1 MIAIE
6 IDKYFTDKVD
16 DIEKQYD
23 AADQRHNL
31 RFMDDAIRNIT
42 GNNYQALDLGAGQG
56 HYADRLAERYNFEVV
71 AAEPV
76 AAMIE
81 KGRAKF
87 PDLRICWAQAALPD
101 LSEGMK
107 DMQFSFMAALG
118 SWHYLE
124 DQEQRTRSLKT
135 LKGVLA
141 PGGRF
146 VTIHPYPTSRPGQ
159 QTVSHNMMVDE
170 IEGSGWKIERSEK
183 LPYPVSGNKEV
194 TNDVGLLAYELSFD
208 PFAH

>member
-1 MIAIE
+1 MIAVQ

-16 DIEKQYD
+16 DIEVQYD
-23 AADQRHNL
+23 TADRKENL
-31 RFMDDAIRNIT
+31 RFIDEVIQNIS
-42 GNNYQALDLGAGQG
+42 GNNYQALDVGAGQG
-56 HYADRLAERYNFEVV
+56 HYAATLAEKYSFEVV

-81 KGRAKF
+81 KGRTKF
-87 PDLRICWAQAALPD
+87 PDLRICWTQAALPD
-101 LSEGMK
+101 LADGMN
-107 DMQFSFMAALG
+107 DMEFSFMAALG

-124 DQEQRTRSLKT
+124 DQEKRFRSLES
-135 LKGVLA
+135 LKNMLA

-159 QTVSHNMMVDE
+159 QTVSHKMMVDE
-170 IEGSGWKIERSEK
+170 IVRTGWKIERHEQ

-194 TNDVGLLAYELSFD
+194 SNDVRLLAYELSFD
-208 PFAH
+208 PFAN

>member
-1 MIAIE
+1 MIATE
-6 IDKYFTDKVD
+6 IDTYFTDNVD

-23 AADQRHNL
+23 AADQRHTL

-56 HYADRLAERYNFEVV
+56 HYASRLAEIYNFEVV

-101 LSEGMK
+101 LSGGMQ

-124 DQEQRTRSLKT
+124 DQEQRASSLET
-135 LKGVLA
+135 LKNMLA

-159 QTVSHNMMVDE
+159 QSVSHNMMVEE
-170 IEGSGWKIERSEK
+170 IKGSGWKVENAEK
-183 LPYPVSGNKEV
+183 LPYPVSGNKEA

-208 PFAH
+208 PFAN